1 MKEKF
6 KTISILLLGLL
17 LFGLV
22 GCGSDKTADKKNP
35 PTNQEYYDY
44 LTERYNYY
52 FNIIILSKSSTFF
65 GCFESI
71 NCLIN
76 SVKE

>member
-44 LTERYNYY
+44 L
-52 FNIIILSKSSTFF
+52 ILRPEQK
-65 GCFESI
+65 
-71 NCLIN
+71 L
-76 SVKE
+76 

>member
-22 GCGSDKTADKKNP
+22 GCGSDKTADKKILQQ
-35 PTNQEYYDY
+35 TKSIM
-44 LTERYNYY
+44 
-52 FNIIILSKSSTFF
+52 II
-65 GCFESI
+65 
-71 NCLIN
+71 
-76 SVKE
+76 

>member
-44 LTERYNYY
+44 LTE
-52 FNIIILSKSSTFF
+52 
-65 GCFESI
+65 
-71 NCLIN
+71 LIAQMADE
-76 SVKE
+76 VHEIFR